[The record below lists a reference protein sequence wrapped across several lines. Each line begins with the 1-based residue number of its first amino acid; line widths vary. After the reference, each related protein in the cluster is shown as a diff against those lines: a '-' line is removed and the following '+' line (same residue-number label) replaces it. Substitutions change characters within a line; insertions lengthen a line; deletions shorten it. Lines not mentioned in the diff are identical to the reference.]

1 MILKEIDEGVARS
14 LVPHREAAGNKGSFG
29 KTLLLVGSDKYR
41 GAMLLCLESALR
53 GGAGYTFLCSEKGLI
68 DLALV
73 KFPEA
78 IYKEIS
84 PFDSMNDGEAC
95 EISELS
101 ESFGSVAI
109 GCGCGVSLGLFSL
122 VSSLMKTGGG
132 PLVIDADAINSIAAY
147 APDKAALF
155 KEAKRPIILTPHPLE
170 LSRLTGLSPD
180 EINGSRKET
189 AERIAREYGVILL
202 LKGNRTVITDGE
214 TTYVNTSGSSA
225 LAKGGSG
232 DCLAGLIA
240 SLLAKGDN
248 DALGICALSAYLHG
262 KAGDTLALEYSDFGV
277 TPSDLP
283 KAMAKEL
290 SNLCKLK

>member
-1 MILKEIDEGVARS
+1 MNLTEIDEGVARS
-14 LVPHREAAGNKGSFG
+14 LVPHREATGNKGSFG

-41 GAMLLCLESALR
+41 GAMILCLESALR
-53 GGAGYTFLCSEKGLI
+53 GGAGYTFLCAEKELVDMALI
-68 DLALV
+68 

-84 PFDSMNDGEAC
+84 PFESMNDMEAC
-95 EISELS
+95 QISELS
-101 ESFGSVAI
+101 ESFGSVVI
-109 GCGCGVSLGLFSL
+109 GCGCGVSKGLFSL
-122 VSSLMKTGGG
+122 VSSLIKTRGG
-132 PLVIDADAINSIAAY
+132 PLVVDADAINSIAVFTT
-147 APDKAALF
+147 DKVTLF

-232 DCLAGLIA
+232 DCLSGLIA

>member
-1 MILKEIDEGVARS
+1 MNLTEIDEGVARS
-14 LVPHREAAGNKGSFG
+14 LVPHREATGNKGSFG

-53 GGAGYTFLCSEKGLI
+53 GGAGYTFLCAEKELVDMALI
-68 DLALV
+68 

-84 PFDSMNDGEAC
+84 PFESMNDMEAC
-95 EISELS
+95 QISELS
-101 ESFGSVAI
+101 ESFGSVVI
-109 GCGCGVSLGLFSL
+109 GCGCGVSKGLFSL
-122 VSSLMKTGGG
+122 VSSLIKTRGG
-132 PLVIDADAINSIAAY
+132 PLVVDADAINSIAVFTT
-147 APDKAALF
+147 DKVTLF

-232 DCLAGLIA
+232 DCLSGLIA

-248 DALGICALSAYLHG
+248 GALGICALSAYLHG